1 MYYIEAQRTI
11 GMKFLLMISHP
22 AQFHMYRNIIGKL
35 KEHSHQVVIVIRPKD
50 ILEQLCE
57 EANVSFYKVK
67 ERSNKCG
74 RLGYVIAFFSKIF
87 SVMKIVRREKPDMLA
102 GCDGTIAYVGRIL
115 GLPSIGFTEDDY
127 SIIKLY
133 ADIFFPV
140 YNKVIIP
147 YVCDAGKWNKKKI
160 GYAGYQKLTY
170 LHPNYFTPDKQVVE
184 QYFPVDESP
193 YFIIRFAKL
202 SAHHDVGVN
211 GFSHEVAQ
219 RVIDKLKQ
227 HGRVFITSEAPLPQ
241 EFEQYRLRINP
252 LDIHHLLA
260 FASLYIGD
268 SQSMAVEA
276 CMLGTP
282 CLRFNDFVGQKKI
295 SVLEELELVYYLTNG
310 IHSSDAD
317 TLYKRIDEILALP
330 DARAVYQSR
339 RQQML
344 QEKIDVTKFWT
355 WFLENYPAS
364 AVQHTETDEF
374 WTQFRGGRA

>member
-1 MYYIEAQRTI
+1 
-11 GMKFLLMISHP
+11 MKLLLMISHP

-57 EANVSFYKVK
+57 EANVSFYKVN

-74 RLGYVIAFFSKIF
+74 RLGYFIAFFSKIF
-87 SVMKIVRREKPDMLA
+87 AVMKIVRRERPNLLA
-102 GCDGTIAYVGRIL
+102 GCDGTIAYVGRLL

-147 YVCDAGKWNKKKI
+147 YVCDAGKWNNKKI

-170 LHPNYFTPDKQVVE
+170 LHPNYFTPDKKVVE
-184 QYFPVDESP
+184 KYFPVDESP
-193 YFIIRFAKL
+193 YYIIRFAKL

-211 GFSHEVAQ
+211 GFSREVAQ
-219 RVIDKLKQ
+219 RVIDMLKAK
-227 HGRVFITSEAPLPQ
+227 GRVFITSETELPQ
-241 EFEQYRLRINP
+241 EFEPYRLRINP

-282 CLRFNDFVGQKKI
+282 CLRFNDFVGKKKI
-295 SVLEELELVYYLTNG
+295 SVLEELEHVYQLTNG
-310 IHSSDAD
+310 ISSHDAEQ
-317 TLYKRIDEILALP
+317 LYSKVEEILTMP
-330 DARAVYQSR
+330 DARAIYQTR
-339 RQQML
+339 KNKML
-344 QEKIDVTKFWT
+344 ADKIDVTKYWT
-355 WFLENYPAS
+355 WFIENYPAS
-364 AVQHTETDEF
+364 AVQHEEKSPF
-374 WTQFRGGRA
+374 WGQFK

>member
-1 MYYIEAQRTI
+1 
-11 GMKFLLMISHP
+11 MKLIFMICHP
-22 AQFHMYRNIIGKL
+22 AQFHMFRNTINQL
-35 KEHSHQVVIVIRPKD
+35 QEHGHNIVLIIRPKD
-50 ILEQLCE
+50 VLEQLCIN
-57 EANVSFYKVK
+57 AQMPYIKVK
-67 ERSNKCG
+67 ERPSKG
-74 RLGYVIAFFSKIF
+74 GLFGLGMSLIEKTISVIKII
-87 SVMKIVRREKPDMLA
+87 KREKPDLLIGPDGALA
-102 GCDGTIAYVGRIL
+102 YASKLCSI
-115 GLPSIGFTEDDY
+115 PSIGFTEDDY
-127 SIIKLY
+127 SIIQLY
-133 ADIFFPV
+133 AKMFFPFFT
-140 YNKVIIP
+140 KLMIP
-147 YVCDAGKWNKKKI
+147 RVCDAGKWEYKKI

-170 LHPNYFTPDKQVVE
+170 LHPDYFTPDKQVVE

-211 GFSHEVAQ
+211 GFSQEVAQ
-219 RVIDKLKQ
+219 QVINKLKQ

-295 SVLEELELVYYLTNG
+295 SVLEELEHVYHLTNG

-317 TLYKRIDEILALP
+317 TLYKRIDEILALS
-330 DARAVYQSR
+330 DARAVYQAR

-344 QEKIDVTKFWT
+344 QDKIDVTKFWT

-364 AVQHTETDEF
+364 AVQHAENDEF
-374 WTQFRGGRA
+374 WQQFK

>member
-1 MYYIEAQRTI
+1 
-11 GMKFLLMISHP
+11 MKLIFMICHP
-22 AQFHMYRNIIGKL
+22 AQFHMFRNTINQL
-35 KEHSHQVVIVIRPKD
+35 QEHGHDVVLIIRPKD
-50 ILEQLCE
+50 VLEQLCIN
-57 EANVSFYKVK
+57 AQMPYIKVK
-67 ERSNKCG
+67 ERPSKG
-74 RLGYVIAFFSKIF
+74 GLFGLGMSLIEKTISVIKII
-87 SVMKIVRREKPDMLA
+87 KREKPDLLIGPDGALA
-102 GCDGTIAYVGRIL
+102 YASKLCSI
-115 GLPSIGFTEDDY
+115 PSIGFTEDDY
-127 SIIKLY
+127 SIIQLY
-133 ADIFFPV
+133 AKMFFPFFT
-140 YNKVIIP
+140 KLMIP
-147 YVCDAGKWNKKKI
+147 RVCDAGKWEYKKI

-211 GFSHEVAQ
+211 GFSREVAQ
-219 RVIDKLKQ
+219 QVIDKLSK
-227 HGRVFITSEAPLPQ
+227 HGRVYITSEAALPQ
-241 EFEQYRLRINP
+241 EFEPYRLRINP

-295 SVLEELELVYYLTNG
+295 SVLEELEHVYYLTNG

-344 QEKIDVTKFWT
+344 QDKIDVTKFWT

-364 AVQHTETDEF
+364 AVQHAENDEF
-374 WTQFRGGRA
+374 WKQFRGGRA

>member
-57 EANVSFYKVK
+57 EANVSFYKVN

-74 RLGYVIAFFSKIF
+74 RLGYFIAFFSKIF
-87 SVMKIVRREKPDMLA
+87 AVMKIVRRERPNLLA
-102 GCDGTIAYVGRIL
+102 GCDGTIAYVGRLL

-147 YVCDAGKWNKKKI
+147 YVCDAGKWSHKKI

-170 LHPNYFTPDKQVVE
+170 LHPNYFTPDKKVVE
-184 QYFPVDESP
+184 KYFPVDESP
-193 YFIIRFAKL
+193 YYIIRFAKL

-211 GFSHEVAQ
+211 GFSREVAQ
-219 RVIDKLKQ
+219 RVIDMLKAK
-227 HGRVFITSEAPLPQ
+227 GRVFITSETELPH
-241 EFEQYRLRINP
+241 EFEPYRLRINP

-282 CLRFNDFVGQKKI
+282 CLRFNDFVGKKKI
-295 SVLEELELVYYLTNG
+295 SVLEELEHVYHLTNG

-317 TLYKRIDEILALP
+317 TLYKRIDEILTLS
-330 DARAVYQSR
+330 DARPIYLEN
-339 RQQML
+339 RQRML
-344 QEKIDVTKFWT
+344 KDKIDVTKYWT
-355 WFLENYPAS
+355 WFIENYPQS
-364 AVQHTETDEF
+364 AVQHEEKSPF
-374 WTQFRGGRA
+374 WGQFK